1 MEDQKENKLT
11 DNPNITKDKIDV
23 SLISQPSDLFGRE
36 LLSECTFES
45 EYGKL
50 KFNAIVVPD
59 FSKDEIEL
67 KMLTENLDKIK
78 AFLS

>member
-11 DNPNITKDKIDV
+11 DNPNVTKDKIDV
-23 SLISQPSDLFGRE
+23 YLISQPSGRE

-50 KFNAIVVPD
+50 KFNAIIVPD